1 LPQAT
6 ALQSAIR
13 QSGYIFHFTQE
24 EMSMAEQKDSPEE
37 ASFDSLLVEM
47 PRIAEAVK
55 AFPEAVQAQAF
66 EALMA
71 ELKGQTAPSR
81 RTEPRAG
88 KATRRRSGRPRA
100 KAPSVGEEK
109 TRRRTGGPSAVRDLD
124 LAPKGQTSLKDFVAE
139 KQPKTNHDRNVVSV
153 YYLAEVLGLNGV
165 TLDQVF
171 TCYKDMRWRE
181 PGSLAN
187 SLALTANRKRFLDTA
202 SLDDIKLTPAGRNH
216 VEHDLPPKKGKDTT

>member
-1 LPQAT
+1 
-6 ALQSAIR
+6 
-13 QSGYIFHFTQE
+13 
-24 EMSMAEQKDSPEE
+24 MAEREDAQPGTSL
-37 ASFDSLLVEM
+37 DSLLAEM

-71 ELKGQTAPSR
+71 EVKGQASPSR

-88 KATRRRSGRPRA
+88 KTTRRRAGRPRA
-100 KAPSVGEEK
+100 KAPSVDEKK

-124 LAPKGQTSLKDFVAE
+124 LAPKGQTSLKDLVTE

-181 PGSLAN
+181 PGNLAN

-202 SLDDIKLTPAGRNH
+202 SLDEIKLTPAGRNH
-216 VEHDLPPKKGKDTT
+216 VEHDLPPKKGKNST

>member
-1 LPQAT
+1 
-6 ALQSAIR
+6 
-13 QSGYIFHFTQE
+13 
-24 EMSMAEQKDSPEE
+24 MSMAEQEGVQPG
-37 ASFDSLLVEM
+37 ASLDSLLAEM

-81 RTEPRAG
+81 RTESRAG
-88 KATRRRSGRPRA
+88 KATRRRAGRPRP
-100 KAPSVGEEK
+100 KTPGVDETK

-124 LAPKGQTSLKDFVAE
+124 LAPKGQTSLKDFVAQ
-139 KQPKTNHDRNVVSV
+139 KQPRTNHDRNVVSV

-165 TLDQVF
+165 TLEQVF
-171 TCYKDMRWRE
+171 TCYRDMRWRE
-181 PGSLAN
+181 PGNLAN

-216 VEHDLPPKKGKDTT
+216 VEHDLPPKKGKNRT